1 MLAGQQGGK
10 KAIDSLVSDWFWS
23 HDMALLTISLRE
35 KQKSERNFKTYL
47 CSYLLLQNLE
57 ENG

>member
-35 KQKSERNFKTYL
+35 KQKSERNL
-47 CSYLLLQNLE
+47 
-57 ENG
+57 